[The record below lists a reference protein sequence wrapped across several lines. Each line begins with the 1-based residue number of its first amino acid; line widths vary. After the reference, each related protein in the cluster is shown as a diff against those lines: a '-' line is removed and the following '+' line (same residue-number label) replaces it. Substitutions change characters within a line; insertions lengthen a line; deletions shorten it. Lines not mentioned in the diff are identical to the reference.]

1 MDLINP
7 KWMAENTSVLFYELA
22 QSLPLLWIH
31 VPVGNANKEEAPK
44 RLQSNIKTQYQQG
57 SSNLCLLK
65 SLASTLK
72 YMKLESYAGL
82 MNQIAPQYQFL
93 PFTSAYK
100 KIQEDMREKAPRVG
114 NCMVFNNKGKNRKK
128 KKNINKMSID
138 DLLNDKTK
146 HPTIV
151 IPLGNDRKVSHAF
164 CVIDDLIFD
173 STQKFALKLCQA
185 SIDWICGDCGCKDIY
200 VAVRF
205 HEKYGDVD
213 KFERKMIDHGFKME
227 NNN

>member
-1 MDLINP
+1 
-7 KWMAENTSVLFYELA
+7 
-22 QSLPLLWIH
+22 
-31 VPVGNANKEEAPK
+31 
-44 RLQSNIKTQYQQG
+44 
-57 SSNLCLLK
+57 
-65 SLASTLK
+65 
-72 YMKLESYAGL
+72 
-82 MNQIAPQYQFL
+82 
-93 PFTSAYK
+93 
-100 KIQEDMREKAPRVG
+100 MREKAPRVG
-114 NCMVFNNKGKNRKK
+114 NCIVFNNKGKNRKK

-138 DLLNDKTK
+138 DLLNDKTE

-173 STQKFALKLCQA
+173 STQKFALKLCQD
-185 SIDWICGDCGCKDIY
+185 SIDWICGDCGCMDIY